1 LLTYSHPKVVEGV
14 HVDLLDLVEQLEGV
28 VGHGGHVAEVD
39 PVAGVGRESGCRH
52 VSGARALDFL
62 DAAAAWKEKGR
73 WWPIM
78 AQPAKWLKP
87 FRTQPLSPG
96 IPALHEGNPIWTV
109 FHGTVLY
116 CQYSGIGKC

>member
-1 LLTYSHPKVVEGV
+1 MLTYSHPKVVEGV

-62 DAAAAWKEKGR
+62 DAAVAWKEEGGR
-73 WWPIM
+73 KKV
-78 AQPAKWLKP
+78 A
-87 FRTQPLSPG
+87 
-96 IPALHEGNPIWTV
+96 GNGPTRKVVKTV
-109 FHGTVLY
+109 
-116 CQYSGIGKC
+116 

>member
-1 LLTYSHPKVVEGV
+1 V

-62 DAAAAWKEKGR
+62 DAAAAWKEEGR
-73 WWPIM
+73 WWPEM
-78 AQPAKWLKP
+78 ARPAKWLKP
-87 FRTQPLSPG
+87 FRT
-96 IPALHEGNPIWTV
+96 ARGNGNVGGLT
-109 FHGTVLY
+109 G
-116 CQYSGIGKC
+116 SARR